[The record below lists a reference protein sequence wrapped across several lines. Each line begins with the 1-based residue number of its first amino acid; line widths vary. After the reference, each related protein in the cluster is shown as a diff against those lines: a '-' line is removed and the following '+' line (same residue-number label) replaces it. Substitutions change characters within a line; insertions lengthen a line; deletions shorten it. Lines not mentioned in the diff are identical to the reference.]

1 VSREVNAPAAGRH
14 RADDEPAAAGEQF
27 GLPELVI
34 VPAHPVRGGDVE
46 FETRPDLPSGAIVL
60 PVFST
65 VGTLVQA
72 LGHDQ
77 PWVAM
82 PLVSVR
88 ELAGSAGVRE
98 VRLDPSAAPGA
109 WRWDDQ
115 DLARLEGSL
124 R

>member
-1 VSREVNAPAAGRH
+1 MSTEVNPAAAGRP

-27 GLPELVI
+27 GPPELVI

-46 FETRPDLPSGAIVL
+46 FETRQELPSRTIVL

-65 VGTLVQA
+65 VGRLVQT
-72 LGHDQ
+72 LGPAQ

-88 ELAGSAGVRE
+88 ELAGSAGLRE